1 MRLQEIMS
9 RSMEIVPPNTTVAA
23 AKGRMKIEGIH
34 HLVVGSRRQ
43 ILGVLSARDLIGA
56 APDAEVSEVMSSEVV
71 TAAPRD
77 TVRDAANLLR
87 GRAIG
92 CLPIVDRGRAVGMVT
107 ISDLLE
113 LLGKG
118 AVRPV
123 GTSTRWTLKARGPRR
138 ARPSKDRRQLEF
150 SR

>member
-1 MRLQEIMS
+1 MNEIMS
-9 RSMEIVPPNTTVAA
+9 RPIEMVPPNTTVAA
-23 AKGRMKIEGIH
+23 AKSRMKVEGIH
-34 HLVVGSRRQ
+34 HLVVGSRSQ
-43 ILGVLSARDLIGA
+43 ILGVLSARDLGGV
-56 APDAEVSEVMSSEVV
+56 APDTEVSEVMSRNVV
-71 TAAPRD
+71 TATPRD

-113 LLGKG
+113 LVGKG
-118 AVRPV
+118 SVRPV

-138 ARPSKDRRQLEF
+138 ARPSKDRSQLEF